1 MRATW
6 RAIGFAVVMC
16 ASTTWPCSAQG
27 TTTAAARPAFTAA
40 EMENFLLHADVT
52 ATIKVSKG
60 VTKARQVR
68 MSDGR
73 VTHDAQVQ
81 DVDISL
87 PIFEVDPKHS
97 EVNFKDSYRYNIAAY
112 RLSVLLGLDNVPMSV
127 ERVVD
132 HKPSAVTWWLD
143 DVMMEEGD
151 RLKKKSYGP
160 TPVRTL
166 GQLSVLRVFDELIQN
181 RDRNA
186 GNLLWTNDWKM
197 WMIDHTRSFRLG
209 KDLLNPK
216 VIERC
221 ERTMLEKMRGLN
233 ASQLAETMGKSLTK
247 DEIAALLARRDAIV
261 KLLDARI
268 AQLGEDKILFNLPPA
283 VERAQATQ

>member
-40 EMENFLLHADVT
+40 EMENFLLHADIT

-87 PIFEVDPKHS
+87 PIFEVDPKHT
-97 EVNFKDSYRYNIAAY
+97 EVNFKDSYRYNVAAY
-112 RLSVLLGLDNVPMSV
+112 RLSLLLGLDNVPMSV
-127 ERVVD
+127 DRVVD

-160 TPVRTL
+160 QPVRTL

-186 GNLLWTNDWKM
+186 GNLMWTNDWKM
-197 WMIDHTRSFRLG
+197 WMIDHTRAFRLG

-233 ASQLAETMGKSLTK
+233 ASQLAEVMGKSLTK
-247 DEIAALLARRDAIV
+247 DEITALLARRDAIV

-268 AQLGEDKILFNLPPA
+268 AQFGEDKILFGLQQP
-283 VERAQATQ
+283 TS